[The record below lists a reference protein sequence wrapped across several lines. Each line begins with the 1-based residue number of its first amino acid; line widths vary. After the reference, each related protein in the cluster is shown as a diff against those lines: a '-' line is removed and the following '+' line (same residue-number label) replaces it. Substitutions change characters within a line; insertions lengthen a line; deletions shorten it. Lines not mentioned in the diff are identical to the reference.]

1 MTDLATLQLQLEALK
16 AARRTGARVV
26 AFKDHRIEYRSDEEL
41 VAAIASL
48 EAEIAG
54 TTVNTVVIRSSKG
67 W

>member
-1 MTDLATLQLQLEALK
+1 MADIATLQVQLEALK
-16 AARRTGARVV
+16 AARRAGVRVV
-26 AFKDHRIEYRSDEEL
+26 EYGSKRVEYRSDEEL
-41 VAAIASL
+41 VRAIASL